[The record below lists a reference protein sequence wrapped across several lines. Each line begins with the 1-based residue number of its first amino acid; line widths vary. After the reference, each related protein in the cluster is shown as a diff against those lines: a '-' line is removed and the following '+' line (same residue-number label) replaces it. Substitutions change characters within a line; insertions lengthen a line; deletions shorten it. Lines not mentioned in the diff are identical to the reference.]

1 MVSIF
6 VIPEIQA
13 LISILL
19 IFLSDEEMVVMR
31 PAVHYSTEEIFIQL
45 IDLEDCHC
53 LVPIC
58 TLLSLSHQTGPD
70 YRVPPEYTSRWAE
83 PTAGIGLLLLTTP
96 TAALICTWILEL
108 ILMFSVLAT

>member
-1 MVSIF
+1 MVSTF

-58 TLLSLSHQTGPD
+58 TLLSLSHQTRSD
-70 YRVPPEYTSRWAE
+70 YRVPPESAS
-83 PTAGIGLLLLTTP
+83 
-96 TAALICTWILEL
+96 C
-108 ILMFSVLAT
+108 